1 MTAMPPDER
10 SRFAENFK
18 TGKQVYKMG
27 KELDWD
33 FSLLHKVAT
42 APMSKILDQWF
53 ESEPLKACLA
63 TDAVI
68 GAMLS
73 PHTPGSGYVL
83 LHHVMG
89 GVEGH
94 KVEFAR
100 EFKIAF

>member
-1 MTAMPPDER
+1 M
-10 SRFAENFK
+10 ENWSLKHTLILFK
-18 TGKQVYKMG
+18 
-27 KELDWD
+27 
-33 FSLLHKVAT
+33 FS
-42 APMSKILDQWF
+42 APMSKVLNKWF

-73 PHTPGSGYVL
+73 PDTPGSGYVL

-94 KVEFAR
+94 KGAWAYVEG
-100 EFKIAF
+100 KIFV

>member
-1 MTAMPPDER
+1 M
-10 SRFAENFK
+10 ENWSLKHTLILFK
-18 TGKQVYKMG
+18 
-27 KELDWD
+27 
-33 FSLLHKVAT
+33 FS
-42 APMSKILDQWF
+42 APMSKVLNKWF

-73 PHTPGSGYVL
+73 PDTPGSGYVL

-94 KVEFAR
+94 KGAWAYVEG
-100 EFKIAF
+100 KIFVKNQIYASDKSKMRF

>member
-1 MTAMPPDER
+1 
-10 SRFAENFK
+10 
-18 TGKQVYKMG
+18 
-27 KELDWD
+27 
-33 FSLLHKVAT
+33 
-42 APMSKILDQWF
+42 MSKVLNKWF

-73 PHTPGSGYVL
+73 PDTPGSGYVL

-94 KVEFAR
+94 KGAWAYVEGEEENVKTKLGQKF
-100 EFKIAF
+100 FLVKPSVHPIL

>member
-1 MTAMPPDER
+1 
-10 SRFAENFK
+10 
-18 TGKQVYKMG
+18 
-27 KELDWD
+27 
-33 FSLLHKVAT
+33 
-42 APMSKILDQWF
+42 MSKVLNKWF

-89 GVEGH
+89 GVEGRVV
-94 KVEFAR
+94 KLRIRAYPGKLTK
-100 EFKIAF
+100 KIKISEKSQN

>member
-1 MTAMPPDER
+1 MECLVKNIDTLR
-10 SRFAENFK
+10 K
-18 TGKQVYKMG
+18 
-27 KELDWD
+27 
-33 FSLLHKVAT
+33 
-42 APMSKILDQWF
+42 APMSKVLHKWF

-68 GAMLS
+68 GAMMS

-94 KVEFAR
+94 KNR
-100 EFKIAF
+100 LRNKISSINQCFKDMRNISYVLAYVY